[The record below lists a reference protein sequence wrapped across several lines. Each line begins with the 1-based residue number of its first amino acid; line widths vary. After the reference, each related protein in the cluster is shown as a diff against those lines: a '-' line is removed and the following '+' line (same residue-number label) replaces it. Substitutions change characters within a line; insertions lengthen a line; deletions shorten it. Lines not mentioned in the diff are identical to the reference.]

1 MKVEETRYNE
11 ILPIYHKIANAA
23 DVLTK
28 GVMEL
33 SKLGIVDE
41 DIQRINQLDIEA
53 SEELFLL
60 SSEIDE
66 FKDHAKEIL
75 DGII

>member
-1 MKVEETRYNE
+1 MKISDTKYNE
-11 ILPIYHKIANAA
+11 ILPIYRKIAFAA
-23 DVLTK
+23 NDLTE
-28 GVMEL
+28 GVIEL

>member
-1 MKVEETRYNE
+1 MRIEDTKYQE
-11 ILPIYHKIANAA
+11 ILPIYRKIAFAA
-23 DVLTK
+23 NDLTE
-28 GVMEL
+28 GVIEL

-41 DIQRINQLDIEA
+41 DIERINKLDLEA

-60 SSEIDE
+60 SSEINE

>member
-11 ILPIYHKIANAA
+11 ILPVYHKIANAA

-33 SKLGIVDE
+33 SKLNIVDE
-41 DIQRINQLDIEA
+41 DIERINKLDLEA

-60 SSEIDE
+60 AGEIDL
-66 FKDHAKEIL
+66 FKENAEKIL